1 MEPDIKVPL
10 SKEEERKMLE
20 AFIEGRW
27 KEDIYIQKALE
38 ILTGKKK
45 EEGEKKVDQG

>member
-10 SKEEERKMLE
+10 SKEKEREMLE

-27 KEDIYIQKALE
+27 KDDIYIQKALE

-45 EEGEKKVDQG
+45 EEEKKVDQG